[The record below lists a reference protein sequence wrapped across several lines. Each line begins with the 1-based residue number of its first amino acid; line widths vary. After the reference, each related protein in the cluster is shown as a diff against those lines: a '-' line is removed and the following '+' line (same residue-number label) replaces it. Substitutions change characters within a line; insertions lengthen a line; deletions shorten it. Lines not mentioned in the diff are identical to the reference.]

1 MILSATIT
9 CRWVQGSWV
18 PHNEQGLTER
28 EYYVLGCLA
37 EPLRRGVT
45 GVQRYTAEA
54 ERLVQR
60 GYLERAVI
68 GTSVGKPYP
77 YIITPKGWAAWQ
89 AYRFTGP

>member
-1 MILSATIT
+1 
-9 CRWVQGSWV
+9 V

-68 GTSVGKPYP
+68 GTSVGNSR
-77 YIITPKGWAAWQ
+77 YIVTPKGQAAWQ